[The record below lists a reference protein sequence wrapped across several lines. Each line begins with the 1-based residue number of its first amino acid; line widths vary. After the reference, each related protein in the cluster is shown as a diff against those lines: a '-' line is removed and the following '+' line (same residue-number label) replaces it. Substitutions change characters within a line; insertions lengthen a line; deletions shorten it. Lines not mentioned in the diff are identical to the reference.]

1 MLIVLTILGCMI
13 LLSIYS
19 KWERNQLTVEYYRI
33 LSKKIKSPCRFVF
46 LSDLHEKEF
55 GCGNKR
61 LLEEIDRCHPDF
73 VLIGGDLP
81 VSRSGEP
88 TDERDR
94 VEKGIAL
101 LEELTRKYRVYYSF
115 GNHEEKL
122 FSKKEC
128 CGRKTLFEKALS
140 KTVQLD
146 GRAVWAEEE
155 AEKRGGICL
164 IGLPLDL
171 SYYQVLLFKKKKALD
186 EKTREVWNSASS
198 ALENRKGYR
207 EEETFTI
214 ALCHSPFYKEE
225 ALACPVDLVLSG
237 HFHGGAVGIPFF
249 ALMTPQFR
257 FFVRNARGLH
267 RKGKQYYFISRG
279 LGTHTV
285 NIRIHDFPE
294 LSCFDLCP
302 EE

>member
-1 MLIVLTILGCMI
+1 M
-13 LLSIYS
+13 
-19 KWERNQLTVEYYRI
+19 R
-33 LSKKIKSPCRFVF
+33 
-46 LSDLHEKEF
+46 
-55 GCGNKR
+55 
-61 LLEEIDRCHPDF
+61 EEIDRCHPDF
-73 VLIGGDLP
+73 VLIGGDFP

-140 KTVQLD
+140 KTVQVD

-171 SYYQVLLFKKKKALD
+171 SYYQVLLFKVPLSKIGRAIVKKKRLPLLYV
-186 EKTREVWNSASS
+186 T
-198 ALENRKGYR
+198 
-207 EEETFTI
+207 
-214 ALCHSPFYKEE
+214 
-225 ALACPVDLVLSG
+225 VLSTKRKRWPVRWIL
-237 HFHGGAVGIPFF
+237 FFQGIFTEGQWGFLFSP
-249 ALMTPQFR
+249 
-257 FFVRNARGLH
+257 
-267 RKGKQYYFISRG
+267 S
-279 LGTHTV
+279 
-285 NIRIHDFPE
+285 
-294 LSCFDLCP
+294 
-302 EE
+302 

>member
-140 KTVQLD
+140 KTVQVD

-171 SYYQVLLFKKKKALD
+171 SYYQVLLFKKKPWM
-186 EKTREVWNSASS
+186 R
-198 ALENRKGYR
+198 RQGR
-207 EEETFTI
+207 FGI
-214 ALCHSPFYKEE
+214 AQVPLSKIGRAIAKKKRLPLLY
-225 ALACPVDLVLSG
+225 VTVLSTKRKRWPVRWIL
-237 HFHGGAVGIPFF
+237 FFQGIFTEGQWGFLFSP
-249 ALMTPQFR
+249 
-257 FFVRNARGLH
+257 
-267 RKGKQYYFISRG
+267 S
-279 LGTHTV
+279 
-285 NIRIHDFPE
+285 
-294 LSCFDLCP
+294 
-302 EE
+302 

>member
-186 EKTREVWNSASS
+186 EKTRAVWNSAIS
-198 ALENRKGYR
+198 ALENRKGYC
-207 EEETFTI
+207 EKETFTI
-214 ALCHSPFYKEE
+214 A
-225 ALACPVDLVLSG
+225 
-237 HFHGGAVGIPFF
+237 
-249 ALMTPQFR
+249 
-257 FFVRNARGLH
+257 
-267 RKGKQYYFISRG
+267 
-279 LGTHTV
+279 
-285 NIRIHDFPE
+285 
-294 LSCFDLCP
+294 
-302 EE
+302 